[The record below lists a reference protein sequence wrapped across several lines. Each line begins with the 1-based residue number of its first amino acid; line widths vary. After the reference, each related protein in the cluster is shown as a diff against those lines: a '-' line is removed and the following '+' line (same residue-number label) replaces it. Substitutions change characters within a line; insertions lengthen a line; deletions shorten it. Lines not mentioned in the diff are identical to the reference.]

1 MLSKHMPLIVKCHF
15 LGLDLES
22 DGLNLELGP
31 GKYQKVG
38 RREMEETTERVEGG
52 ERTVETREGVQGRIR
67 KGKIEGEREV
77 IPFTQA

>member
-1 MLSKHMPLIVKCHF
+1 MSFLS
-15 LGLDLES
+15 LDLES
-22 DGLNLELGP
+22 DGLILELGSV
-31 GKYQKVG
+31 KHQKVG

-52 ERTVETREGVQGRIR
+52 ERTVGTRVGVQGRIR